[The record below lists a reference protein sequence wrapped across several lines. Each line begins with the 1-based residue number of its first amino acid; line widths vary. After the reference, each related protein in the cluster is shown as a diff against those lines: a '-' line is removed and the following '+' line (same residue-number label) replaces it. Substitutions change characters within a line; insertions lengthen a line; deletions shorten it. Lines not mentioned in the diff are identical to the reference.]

1 SRAEVRARTQSLM
14 TVHSRTKATLACC
27 GSLFLLC
34 FNGGARFG
42 CVPVANQNPDGK
54 EEKRLAITR
63 ERKEE
68 LVATYS
74 ELLSK
79 TDGFIIAE
87 YKGLTVA
94 QVGNL
99 RKKLGDVG
107 GSFSV
112 TKNTLFKIALQEN
125 GWVIPDDLLLG
136 PNGVVFGNGNLP
148 AVAKAVQTFSKDLP
162 DIFKVKGGV
171 IANSIFNAKELEAVA
186 NLPTMDEIRAQLA
199 GIIVAPASQ
208 LAGLLEAAT
217 SQVVNVLQA
226 YVDKN
231 EAA

>member
-1 SRAEVRARTQSLM
+1 M
-14 TVHSRTKATLACC
+14 
-27 GSLFLLC
+27 
-34 FNGGARFG
+34 
-42 CVPVANQNPDGK
+42 
-54 EEKRLAITR
+54 AITR

-68 LVATYS
+68 LVSVYS
-74 ELLSK
+74 ELLRN

-87 YKGLTVA
+87 YKGMTVA

-99 RKKLGDVG
+99 RKKLSDVG
-107 GSFSV
+107 GTFSI

-125 GWVIPDDLLLG
+125 GWVIPEDLLFG

-148 AVAKAVQTFSKDLP
+148 AVAKAVQGVTKELP
-162 DIFKVKGGV
+162 EIFKIKGGV
-171 IANSIFNAKELEAVA
+171 LAGSVFNAKEIEAVA
-186 NLPTMDEIRAQLA
+186 NLPTMDELRAQLA

-208 LAGLLEAAT
+208 LAGLLESAT

-226 YVDKN
+226 YVDKDGASS